1 VSRSLDWNGRTVLVT
16 GAGGFIG
23 SHLAEELARRGARV
37 RALVRYSSTGDRGWL
52 TALPAECQPRVE
64 TVFADV
70 RDARQMLAAVE
81 GCSVVFHLAALI
93 SIPYS
98 YEAPE
103 SYLDTNVRGTLN
115 LLEACLRLGVV
126 RLVHTSTSEV
136 YGSPETVPITEA
148 HPLRAQSPYAA
159 SKIAADQLAL
169 SYHHSFGLPV
179 CVLRPFNTYGPRQ
192 SARAVL
198 PAILSQILAGCE
210 QLTLGALW
218 PRRDLTYVTD
228 TVSGFLKLAAAETA
242 LGRTVQLG
250 TGRDISIGELAELAM
265 RVTGR
270 TLRIVRAEERQ
281 RPAGSEVKQLLS
293 DPSCARALIGWEPT
307 VGLEEG
313 VRRTAEWVGANL
325 ASFAVDRYRV

>member
-1 VSRSLDWNGRTVLVT
+1 MSKTLDWQDRDVLVT

-23 SHLAEELARRGARV
+23 SHLAEELARRGAHV
-37 RALVRYSSTGDRGWL
+37 RAMVRYGSTGARGWL
-52 TALPAECQPRVE
+52 GALPAELQPRVT

-70 RDARQMLAAVE
+70 RDARQVNAAAE

-103 SYLDTNVRGTLN
+103 SYLDTNVRGTMNVLD
-115 LLEACLRLGVV
+115 ACLRQGVV

-148 HPLRAQSPYAA
+148 HPLKAQSPYAA
-159 SKIAADQLAL
+159 TKVAADQLAL
-169 SYHHSFGLPV
+169 SYHHSFGVPV

-198 PAILSQILAGCE
+198 PTILSQLLAGKE

-218 PRRDLTYVTD
+218 PRRDLTYVSD
-228 TVSGFLKLAAAETA
+228 TVAGFLKAAESEA
-242 LGRTVQLG
+242 AVGHTVQLG
-250 TGRDISIGELAELAM
+250 TGRDVSIGELAEIAM
-265 RVTGR
+265 AVTGR
-270 TLRIVRAEERQ
+270 RLQIVCAEERQ
-281 RPAGSEVKQLLS
+281 RPAGSEVRQLLS
-293 DPSCARALIGWEPT
+293 APERAHTLLGWEPT
-307 VGLEEG
+307 ISLEDG
-313 VRRTAEWVGANL
+313 IRRTAEWVGAHL
-325 ASFAVDRYRV
+325 ASFEVDRYRV